1 MSEALEI
8 LHDEP
13 RRRFWARL
21 PHGEAEVNYQP
32 VGDTVLDLQRT
43 WVPPEDRE
51 GGIGARMVLHVLDHA
66 RRRGLGIIP
75 TCPFVERVLSDHP
88 EYRDLVV
95 ARA

>member
-1 MSEALEI
+1 MSAPLEVQ
-8 LHDEP
+8 HDEP
-13 RRRFWARL
+13 GRRFWAAL
-21 PHGEAEVNYQP
+21 PHGDAEVNYVS
-32 VGDTVLDLQRT
+32 VGDAVLDLQRT

-51 GGIGARMVLHVLDHA
+51 GGIGARLVLHVLDHA
-66 RRRGLGIIP
+66 RRHGLGVIP